1 MNQTNNKA
9 TAAVPVAALKKAADN
24 IRILS
29 VSMVEKAKS
38 GHPGGA
44 MGGADFVSV
53 LYGCFLRYNPDNMT
67 YPWRDRMFL
76 DPGHMSPMLYSAAL
90 RTIPRGLARSACICT
105 TLPRVRTGP
114 LARPYLA
121 NHSRR
126 GFGGLP
132 PCN

>member
-67 YPWRDRMFL
+67 YPWRDRMFNK
-76 DPGHMSPMLYSAAL
+76 MRLYSISKTPKIIIIL
-90 RTIPRGLARSACICT
+90 L
-105 TLPRVRTGP
+105 L
-114 LARPYLA
+114 
-121 NHSRR
+121 
-126 GFGGLP
+126 
-132 PCN
+132 

>member
-67 YPWRDRMFL
+67 YPWRDRMYL
-76 DPGHMSPMLYSAAL
+76 DPGHMSPMLYGVLS
-90 RTIPRGLARSACICT
+90 LAGFYSMEDLQNFRQWVFRFLS
-105 TLPRVRTGP
+105 
-114 LARPYLA
+114 YL
-121 NHSRR
+121 
-126 GFGGLP
+126 
-132 PCN
+132 